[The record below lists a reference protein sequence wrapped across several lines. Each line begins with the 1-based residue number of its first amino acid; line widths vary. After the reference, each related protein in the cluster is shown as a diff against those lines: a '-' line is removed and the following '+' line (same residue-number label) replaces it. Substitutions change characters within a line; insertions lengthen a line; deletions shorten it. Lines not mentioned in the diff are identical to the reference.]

1 MNGVVKAAYGGGSV
15 YPRRNG
21 YVAQISV
28 TVEIDGKI
36 YNKRVS
42 GSGKTE
48 KAAILNRRK
57 NAEKWKKSLAQ
68 KIEEEKENVRQEAE
82 QNKTRQEWT
91 LNQVFASHISLKD
104 ASVQAPTSDNYDTY
118 YSGYI
123 AKSDL
128 GNMAVTDITEE
139 ILLEFYRITR
149 IDGRKRVKKDKNSG
163 SIEKKPLSVST
174 MNHIRF
180 VLASTLQYATAKGI
194 IEKNPHINIPPFKKD
209 TAMMLDYQS
218 DPDDME
224 QDDDDDNALERVIP
238 LEEISRFLDYAFRYS
253 RLAGLFAWAL
263 NSGMRQ
269 GECLALMRKHASPK
283 KEVIYV
289 KRSLAY
295 IRDRKNEG
303 NGKVPILKKPKNGKE
318 RTIPYNIPLK
328 EIYEFQTK
336 LIEKEK
342 KEWGDGYIDRGLLF
356 PDEDGNFLKP
366 WKVLKE
372 FQCIWDKLNLPRHRF
387 HDLRHTLI
395 SLLIKESQK
404 SGDPVSILD
413 ICAIAGHSDA
423 TVTLR
428 VYGSLFPNSTVRAMR
443 TLDNCNLI
451 RLPSENNEGLKFY
464 A

>member
-1 MNGVVKAAYGGGSV
+1 MGDIRSAYGGGTV
-15 YPRRNG
+15 YPRRDG

-28 TVEIDGKI
+28 SVTIDGKE
-36 YNKRVS
+36 YNKRIS

-48 KAAILNRRK
+48 KAAINNRRK
-57 NAEKWKKSLAQ
+57 NVEKWKKSLTQ
-68 KIEEEKENVRQEAE
+68 SLEEKKEKAQQAAEEAAME
-82 QNKTRQEWT
+82 KEWT
-91 LNQVFASHISLKD
+91 LNKVFTSLITLKD
-104 ASVQAPTSDNYDTY
+104 ASVQASTSDNYDMY
-118 YSGYI
+118 YHSYVE
-123 AKSDL
+123 SSTL
-128 GNMAVTDITEE
+128 GRMFIKEITEE
-139 ILLEFYRITR
+139 ILLEFYRTTR
-149 IDGRKRVKKDKNSG
+149 LDGRKKVKKDKKGNPL
-163 SIEKKPLSVST
+163 EKKPLSVST

-180 VLASTLQYATAKGI
+180 VLASTLQYATTKGI

-218 DPDDME
+218 DPDDMD

-238 LEEISRFLDYAFRYS
+238 LEEISKFLDYAFRYS

-289 KRSLAY
+289 KKSLAY

-303 NGKVPILKKPKNGKE
+303 AGKIPILKKPKNGKE

-342 KEWGDGYIDRGLLF
+342 KEWGSGYVDRGLLF

-372 FQCIWDKLNLPRHRF
+372 FQRIWDKLNLPQHRF

-404 SGDPVSILD
+404 SGDPVSLLD

-428 VYGSLFPNSTVRAMR
+428 VYGNLFPNSTVRAMR
-443 TLDNCNLI
+443 TLNNCNLI
-451 RLPSENNEGLKFY
+451 KLPSENNEGLKFY